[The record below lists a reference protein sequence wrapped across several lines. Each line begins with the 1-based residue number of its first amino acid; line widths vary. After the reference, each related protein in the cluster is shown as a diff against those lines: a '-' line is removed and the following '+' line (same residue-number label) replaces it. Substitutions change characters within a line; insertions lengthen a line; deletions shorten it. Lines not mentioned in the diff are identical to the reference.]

1 MKVSFSRSTILL
13 ALAALIV
20 LAAMPSVIRRLIET
34 RDPYLFT
41 RQFFEDMLARLSG
54 PGRFRFILQP
64 TVAVFLGIRD
74 GVKDARSGHAPF
86 LSALITQKKDRSAL
100 LRSGFASIRD
110 LIALAIILD
119 LISQFLILRRI
130 HPAAALILGPVLI
143 TFPYSF
149 SRALANRIARKRG
162 QQTSMVPRA

>member
-1 MKVSFSRSTILL
+1 MKISFSRSTILV
-13 ALAALIV
+13 ALAAAIV

-64 TVAVFLGIRD
+64 TVALFLGIRD

-86 LSALITQKKDRSAL
+86 FSALITQKKDRSAL

-143 TFPYSF
+143 TFPYSV